1 MKEEKIEDKIELYKA
16 MSQALEQ
23 SIESKE
29 HLKVAIKSKDELI
42 MIFKVQIDFL
52 RKRNPESSS
61 SKF

>member
-1 MKEEKIEDKIELYKA
+1 
-16 MSQALEQ
+16 MSQALEK

-42 MIFKVQIDFL
+42 MIFKEQIDFL